1 MNITVLRGESSDLLM
16 CQEPNTKPFCI
27 AVPSGSADGLRS
39 AADWERYFANGT
51 FSDPAQSLRAAKQ
64 PTQAPDGYGVAL
76 ERRRGNVTAITS
88 SARFAT
94 GHTGSPDGYSIA
106 LGNRATVHSF
116 PAAAVP
122 DGYAT
127 ALARRKES

>member
-16 CQEPNTKPFCI
+16 CQEPNSKPFCI
-27 AVPSGSADGLRS
+27 AVPSGSTNELRS

-51 FSDPAQSLRAAKQ
+51 FSASPNNMRTAKQ
-64 PTQAPDGYGVAL
+64 PTQPPDGYGVAL
-76 ERRRGNVTAITS
+76 ERRRGNVTAISS

-116 PAAAVP
+116 PAAVP
-122 DGYAT
+122 DGYAA